1 MPCPVISLLPKWDRN
16 KSRIVTQLGHPT
28 PDIQSSTTRARSQ
41 VANPRDLSA
50 QPTDNTNHR
59 AVRHSNGAALS
70 PDLRERRRAHQRRR
84 GGAEITFSS
93 QARQSA
99 ASSAAQKSTAGA
111 LSHTSQIVRIST
123 PCSRRPR
130 HRPAAI
136 RATNPRLLLPP
147 PRAAAR
153 RSPPS
158 AAAAADGGPGG
169 GERCGRGCGSATEAS
184 HTLGWTRRDVAATAR
199 ASRGRHGGSYYYL
212 IWPFGCGGGGP
223 SRAALPRCW
232 APRFS
237 SHRSSRRS

>member
-70 PDLRERRRAHQRRR
+70 PDLRERLRAHQRIRGERR
-84 GGAEITFSS
+84 SPSRRRPGR
-93 QARQSA
+93 AR
-99 ASSAAQKSTAGA
+99 
-111 LSHTSQIVRIST
+111 
-123 PCSRRPR
+123 PRRPR
-130 HRPAAI
+130 RRAPPARPRTHRRSSASQHPPLPPPASSPRRHPGDEPAA
-136 RATNPRLLLPP
+136 PPPP

-158 AAAAADGGPGG
+158 AAAAAGGGPGG
-169 GERCGRGCGSATEAS
+169 GGRCGGGSGGSAAEAS
-184 HTLGWTRRDVAATAR
+184 HTGVWGDVAATAR
-199 ASRGRHGGSYYYL
+199 ACEDDTAEA
-212 IWPFGCGGGGP
+212 II
-223 SRAALPRCW
+223 
-232 APRFS
+232 
-237 SHRSSRRS
+237 